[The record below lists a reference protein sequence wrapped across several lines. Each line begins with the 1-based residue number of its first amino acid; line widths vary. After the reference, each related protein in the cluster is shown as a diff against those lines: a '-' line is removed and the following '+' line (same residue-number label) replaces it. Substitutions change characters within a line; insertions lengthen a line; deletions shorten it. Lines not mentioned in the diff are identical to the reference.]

1 MHLHGTLT
9 SEGCPRDRLHSL
21 VWLITPHSSPSP
33 EMCRGLP
40 SAHTEHGF
48 LSLKSSSNWVRGS
61 GQLPPGLSSVPA
73 VSGQAGL
80 CEEVSLPSPSCC
92 PFLPAVLHPP
102 QRFALCLAGSFTSF
116 CCILGTPCCWLPP
129 FCVLF
134 QLCSAVRITHKC
146 FCSCILGK

>member
-9 SEGCPRDRLHSL
+9 SEGGPQDRLHSL

-92 PFLPAVLHPP
+92 PFLPAAPHAP
-102 QRFALCLAGSFTSF
+102 QGN
-116 CCILGTPCCWLPP
+116 G
-129 FCVLF
+129 
-134 QLCSAVRITHKC
+134 LCSALLVLSPAAAASLAHPVAGSPLSVS
-146 FCSCILGK
+146 CSSYVLLFV